1 MSEKIKICLVD
12 DHPVVREGLKAVL
25 KTTPDLVL
33 CGEAEDEPG
42 ALEQIKETGP
52 DLVLLDL
59 MLKKGA
65 GLSVCAAV
73 ARRWPDIKI
82 LVMSGHSE
90 DLYGEKALQAGASGY
105 VMKDRSFQDLM
116 AAIRAVLAGKL
127 FFTEKFMH
135 RVLRDHARESLPP
148 AGRESK
154 RSKLTSREDE
164 VFTLIGK
171 GLTVARIA
179 HLLGIS
185 EKTVETHRLN
195 IREKVGV
202 GDMNELVCMA
212 IRRNLLE
219 EGGLPQGPRVGG

>member
-1 MSEKIKICLVD
+1 MTEKIKICLVD

-25 KTTPDLVL
+25 KTTPNLVL

-42 ALEQIKETGP
+42 ALEMIKETQP

-65 GLSVCAAV
+65 GLSLCAAV
-73 ARRWPDIKI
+73 ARMWPAIKI

-148 AGRESK
+148 AGREPK
-154 RSKLTSREDE
+154 RAKLTSREDE

-212 IRRNLLE
+212 IRRNLME
-219 EGGLPQGPRVGG
+219 EGGLPQGPRVVG

>member
-1 MSEKIKICLVD
+1 MSEKIKIFLVD

-42 ALEQIKETGP
+42 ALEKIKETGP
-52 DLVLLDL
+52 DLILLDL

-65 GLSVCAAV
+65 GLSLCAAV
-73 ARRWPDIKI
+73 ARRWPDVKI

-148 AGRESK
+148 AGRGPK
-154 RSKLTSREDE
+154 PSKLTSREDE
-164 VFTLIGK
+164 VFALIGK

-179 HLLGIS
+179 HRLGIS

-195 IREKVGV
+195 IREKMGV

-212 IRRNLLE
+212 IRRDLLE
-219 EGGLPQGPRVGG
+219 ERVAQGLRGGG

>member
-25 KTTPDLVL
+25 KTTPDLIL

-42 ALEQIKETGP
+42 ALDKIKETGP
-52 DLVLLDL
+52 DLILLDL

-65 GLSVCAAV
+65 GLSLCAAV
-73 ARRWPDIKI
+73 ARRWPEIKI

-148 AGRESK
+148 AGRELK

-179 HLLGIS
+179 QQLGIS

-195 IREKVGV
+195 IREKMGA

-212 IRRNLLE
+212 IRRDLLE
-219 EGGLPQGPRVGG
+219 EGSMPQSPGGGD

>member
-1 MSEKIKICLVD
+1 MNGKIKICLVD

-42 ALEQIKETGP
+42 ALVKIKETGP

-65 GLSVCAAV
+65 GLSLCAAV

-105 VMKDRSFQDLM
+105 VMKDRSSRDLM
-116 AAIRAVLAGKL
+116 TAIHAVLAGKL

-135 RVLRDHARESLPP
+135 RVLRDHARESRPP

-154 RSKLTSREDE
+154 PSKLTSREDE

-179 HLLGIS
+179 QLLGIS
-185 EKTVETHRLN
+185 EKTVESHRLN
-195 IREKVGV
+195 IREKLGA
-202 GDMNELVCMA
+202 GDMNELVCLA
-212 IRRNLLE
+212 IRRNILE
-219 EGGLPQGPRVGG
+219 EGGGAQGPGVSG